1 MKAATRGTSSGSD
14 RVAAT
19 LVATPHHLVP
29 VRLVPTLGTYLVY
42 LMWRADR
49 GWRIGRTVG
58 ARPIGVGQLKH
69 GLFVR
74 TNQEHAD
81 AAWILKVCGSVAE
94 AAYFEAWFAAEYG
107 LPTTCFHAAG
117 RVLAMDDPWLERLYR
132 SIDTDSRAKL
142 LMEERLLHREFPHHR
157 PQNGSA
163 PVHDQSHDV
172 LGLVGPPSDTTGSSG
187 RRTGWILPSVSRP
200 PG

>member
-1 MKAATRGTSSGSD
+1 MSCTD
-14 RVAAT
+14 RVASSVPIVASIAHVREGRYEGH
-19 LVATPHHLVP
+19 LVRVRSGGAELRATPHHLVP
-29 VRLVPTLGTYLVY
+29 ARLVPMLGTHLVY

-58 ARPIGVGQLKH
+58 ARPIGVGQLEH

-117 RVLAMDDPWLERLYR
+117 RELAMDDPWLER
-132 SIDTDSRAKL
+132 AV
-142 LMEERLLHREFPHHR
+142 RL
-157 PQNGSA
+157 
-163 PVHDQSHDV
+163 D
-172 LGLVGPPSDTTGSSG
+172 
-187 RRTGWILPSVSRP
+187 
-200 PG
+200 